1 VPHAVDRLATHA
13 RATFVRYY
21 LASAALLLVVVV
33 ASLAQSAHAQREY
46 IASQQLQVVALS
58 GGGDTADPT
67 SDVAAVARTLATPA
81 VLSSPR
87 MADDVLARLPV
98 SLHAQASV
106 TALQGAFAGSASGA
120 MIMLSATWTS
130 AQGARDLLGAGVS
143 ALQSDAALFPT
154 SVANRT
160 IRIQPLG
167 NPSPATQS
175 TTQADAIDQALIQ
188 RILMGLLAAAALP
201 FVLDALLGSHPV
213 AQGAAA
219 AAD

>member
-1 VPHAVDRLATHA
+1 MRERRSSNVPHAVDRLATHA

-21 LASAALLLVVVV
+21 LASAALLLLVVV

-106 TALQGAFAGSASGA
+106 
-120 MIMLSATWTS
+120 
-130 AQGARDLLGAGVS
+130 
-143 ALQSDAALFPT
+143 
-154 SVANRT
+154 
-160 IRIQPLG
+160 
-167 NPSPATQS
+167 
-175 TTQADAIDQALIQ
+175 
-188 RILMGLLAAAALP
+188 
-201 FVLDALLGSHPV
+201 
-213 AQGAAA
+213 
-219 AAD
+219 